1 MLTIK
6 RWKQCVLTMTN
17 EPTTQQ
23 LKEMIIELKKRV
35 EFLERENN
43 RRKSEINQI
52 GNALRRG

>member
-1 MLTIK
+1 
-6 RWKQCVLTMTN
+6 MTN